1 MVWRIVNRSRSY
13 GLIITVRLKTLLS
26 NGYSIFL
33 FNCLICN
40 FYIFL
45 NCSIIQNEKRIYR
58 ISSFFIQ
65 ILISLKCIKPS
76 LPNSYKSLCSITPK
90 LVRNLL
96 IISLWFLML
105 LIINIEVGMYWT
117 FSDKSRWKIWDYISH
132 MVLMLCNTLVYT
144 IFFKAGNTS
153 ICIISITYKSM
164 IHNVN
169 AYNYHW

>member
-1 MVWRIVNRSRSY
+1 MGWLLPYDWKRCWAMVIRFFFLIVWFVIFICFWIVLSY
-13 GLIITVRLKTLLS
+13 RMK
-26 NGYSIFL
+26 
-33 FNCLICN
+33 
-40 FYIFL
+40 
-45 NCSIIQNEKRIYR
+45 NEFTEYR
-58 ISSFFIQ
+58 VFFIQ

-76 LPNSYKSLCSITPK
+76 LPDSYKSLCSITPK

-117 FSDKSRWKIWDYISH
+117 FSDRSRWKIWDYISH
-132 MVLMLCNTLVYT
+132 MVFMLCNTLVYT